1 MTQWLPSQAL
11 TGMARPAPLL
21 HENVSRKET
30 VRFGYSIGSLN
41 FLVAEKVLSELL
53 RAPTIY
59 PIPNVPAALRGYIN
73 RQGALI
79 PVWDVGGI
87 VDCKIVDSAGFAEGL
102 PSSRH
107 ELQQQSVLILGNGD
121 NRVGVMID
129 GLPKTIRNI
138 EKSARLPL
146 LPAALTDH
154 VRGAVFADHALWLE
168 LDHETFFSV
177 QALRAAA

>member
-1 MTQWLPSQAL
+1 MSQWLPSQAL

-21 HENVSRKET
+21 DEHVSRKEM
-30 VRFGYSIGSLN
+30 VRFGYSIGALN
-41 FLVAEKVLSELL
+41 FLVAERVLSELL

-59 PIPNVPAALRGYIN
+59 PIPNVPAALRGYVN

-79 PVWDVGGI
+79 PVWDLGGI
-87 VDCKIVDSAGFAEGL
+87 VDCRIVENSSA
-102 PSSRH
+102 PVKTQSSLH
-107 ELQQQSVLILGNGD
+107 DMQQQSVLILGNGD
-121 NRVGVMID
+121 NRVGVLID

-168 LDHETFFSV
+168 LDHETFFSA

>member
-1 MTQWLPSQAL
+1 MSQWLPSQAL

-21 HENVSRKET
+21 DDHASRKET
-30 VRFGYSIGSLN
+30 VRFGYSIGALN

-53 RAPTIY
+53 RSPIIY

-79 PVWDVGGI
+79 PVWDLGGI
-87 VDCKIVDSAGFAEGL
+87 VDCRIVENTSAAVRT
-102 PSSRH
+102 SSLH
-107 ELQQQSVLILGNGD
+107 DMQQQSVLILGNGD

-146 LPAALTDH
+146 LPVALTDH

-168 LDHETFFSV
+168 LNHETFFSA
-177 QALRAAA
+177 QALQAAA